1 MQIEMVTL
9 LFKEVPY
16 KKANST
22 CKLCTDILIGCSM
35 KARPGNKVIF
45 VLTQTDNTL
54 GYVRLP
60 PVRVEYTFS
69 ESMGLCHAYVH
80 TLVPALPFHSSYIN
94 YFLWS
99 SIRTP
104 TPADTYVGK
113 PNLGKVNPLCNN
125 QSTKKGPL

>member
-1 MQIEMVTL
+1 MVTL

-80 TLVPALPFHSSYIN
+80 THVPALSLHSSYLN
-94 YFLWS
+94 YSHWS

-104 TPADTYVGK
+104 TPVDSYLGK
-113 PNLGKVNPLCNN
+113 PTLGRINPLCKHTSKQN
-125 QSTKKGPL
+125 GPH